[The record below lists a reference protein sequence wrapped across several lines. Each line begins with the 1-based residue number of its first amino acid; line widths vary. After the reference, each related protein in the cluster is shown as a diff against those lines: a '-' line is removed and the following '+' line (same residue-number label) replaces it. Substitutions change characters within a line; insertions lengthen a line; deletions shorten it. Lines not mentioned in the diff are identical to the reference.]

1 MSSKNRLEK
10 LLLVS
15 YNMRRASYV
24 IRGIA
29 GAYVIYLM
37 YQLFSESSGSGEAL
51 TIQMKAAGIAMIVA
65 GAYFVIGAVYGLT
78 KGIYAEND
86 PAQIDAEPADAV
98 EEQTTEE
105 S

>member
-1 MSSKNRLEK
+1 MSKNRLEK

-15 YNMRRASYV
+15 YNMRRASYI

-37 YQLFSESSGSGEAL
+37 YQLFSESVNGGGEL
-51 TIQMKAAGIAMIVA
+51 TPLMTVVGVLMIVA
-65 GAYFVIGAVYGLT
+65 GIYFVIGAVYGFA
-78 KGIYAEND
+78 KGIYAEN
-86 PAQIDAEPADAV
+86 AAESMESIEAGASDK
-98 EEQTTEE
+98 EEAGD